1 MLRKSEMRASF
12 KTHNDGTVSL
22 NLDTEAARAVFASVI
37 FAAKFHQ
44 EFALLAKVAEE
55 GLRAEKCV
63 ATGRNRGESD
73 AVCQ

>member
-1 MLRKSEMRASF
+1 MRVSF
-12 KTHNDGTVSL
+12 KTHNDGTVV
-22 NLDTEAARAVFASVI
+22 LDLDNEAARAVFASVI

-55 GLRAEKCV
+55 GLRGEKCV
-63 ATGRNRGESD
+63 ATRRNTVGRD